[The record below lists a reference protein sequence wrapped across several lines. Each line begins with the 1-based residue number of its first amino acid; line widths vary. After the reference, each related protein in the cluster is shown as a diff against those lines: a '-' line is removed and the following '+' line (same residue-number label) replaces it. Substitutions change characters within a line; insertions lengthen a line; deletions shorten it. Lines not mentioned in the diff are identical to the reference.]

1 MPNLWIPVMLLYKV
15 NCLWLVLMY
24 FFQNRNLTFD
34 IRLCLLQF
42 VCLKSC
48 YNCSAL
54 SRLMSS
60 GSLVLLSPSSEDEGY
75 FECTAVNDVGEERR
89 VIEVILQ
96 GTDLE
101 FCTISWQLF
110 EMHDFTGFAL
120 SSPTIYRRWCHN
132 CHGCENVSSGAALS
146 CAGTPPA
153 HRDMDQRWSQT
164 ELQRR
169 KLSCPPHW

>member
-1 MPNLWIPVMLLYKV
+1 MASIIVSFFKIQTLHSILGCIFFNL
-15 NCLWLVLMY
+15 
-24 FFQNRNLTFD
+24 F
-34 IRLCLLQF
+34 
-42 VCLKSC
+42 CLKSC

-101 FCTISWQLF
+101 LYTISWQLF
-110 EMHDFTGFAL
+110 EMHDLTGFAL
-120 SSPTIYRRWCHN
+120 SSPTIYWRWCHN
-132 CHGCENVSSGAALS
+132 CYGCENVSSGAALS

-169 KLSCPPHW
+169 KLSRPPHW